1 MDKENF
7 KFAKRCICEE
17 LLNIR
22 NKTVCATGH
31 RPQKLPWGFNEQDER
46 CLCAKKRTKQAI
58 LNAIE
63 NGYKY
68 FISGMALGFDI
79 MFAEIVL
86 ELKKH
91 HDIELICAIPCK
103 TQSSSW
109 NDLQKEKYNRIVK
122 SANKVRCVFD
132 KYTRWC
138 MHERNKY
145 MVENSSLII
154 ALYDGTN
161 GGTKNTI
168 QLAKK
173 KGLKIVEIK
182 P

>member
-1 MDKENF
+1 MVKENF
-7 KFAKRCICEE
+7 LFAKKCISEE
-17 LLNIR
+17 LLSMKNQ
-22 NKTVCATGH
+22 TACATGH

-46 CLCAKKRTKQAI
+46 FLRVRNITREEI
-58 LNAIE
+58 INAIR

-86 ELKKH
+86 ELKQQY
-91 HDIELICAIPCK
+91 DIHLICALPCK
-103 TQSSSW
+103 TQSKSW
-109 NDLQKEKYNRIVK
+109 AAMQKERYNNILKY
-122 SANKVRCVFD
+122 ADKVRCVFD
-132 KYTRWC
+132 TYTKWC

-145 MVENSSLII
+145 MVENSSLVF
-154 ALYDGTN
+154 ALYDGGS

-168 QLAKK
+168 EYARK
-173 KGLKIVEIK
+173 KGLKIIEIK